1 MRKSSKSSFDGL
13 LRLSLPLIFLIFA
26 AACSLEPPPKKL
38 QDKQIKISG
47 GGITLEINSLSGRYG
62 KIVEEKSGYDI
73 LRPWPESDQAAGFGV
88 RIEDELEGW
97 TLSDLE
103 DTVAVRNFEGKDNS
117 VRFDKIFIRSG
128 YQLQQEIFGDR
139 QGIHFK
145 FLATPAGD
153 EAPLRSV
160 RFSYLLPLPRGFYF
174 WAPDGGA
181 PRLLDGTFEK
191 RLIYGLGGE
200 GVRGIAIPLISVF
213 KPGGPSFSLAVP
225 LEISAV
231 RVIFSI
237 EPSLLPEGVS
247 ASRGECDWLRIT
259 FDLAGA
265 GGGRSLETGLWL
277 YAHPDDWRPALRQFA
292 EKYREYFDPVRRTA
306 GGEGILSRIEP
317 PQVNTAFLTNLQ
329 RREIRLARLSWN
341 FFRSGE
347 WVPPQAV
354 RFDDFTW
361 TSQADT
367 AYPSISVALV
377 RSAIDNLLQFKLRPV
392 LQATFNGSCGAEVAD
407 NRFAD
412 DLALDERKKPRTGEE
427 GEMLMYAGP
436 SSPFGLAMIEN
447 QRRMLELYP
456 QAEGYFFTDW
466 ASTGLDFGHDDS
478 LTVIHGRPAY
488 RLAANRLGVGR
499 TLVTLV
505 NQAKKMV
512 IASTPSN
519 VAECRGLDAICITS
533 PDAGALS
540 RVAYLGLWRP
550 LLADTDARERLSHVE
565 AEEWLKEELIQG
577 VIPADLELG
586 EEATLAR
593 AYRPLFL
600 SLRGREWLLE
610 PHVLETSTGLLGQ
623 AFSIPAEARSGEQD
637 VLVCL
642 VQPGL
647 RLGEEV
653 QRSGMRVRLRLPA
666 STEYVRA
673 VWTPAARNAWPVP
686 VNIVR
691 EGEEDEQQLTIAL
704 PPFGPAGV
712 LRLSRR

>member
-1 MRKSSKSSFDGL
+1 MRKSLKTRFPGL
-13 LRLSLPLIFLIFA
+13 LRPSPLLIVLVLA

-38 QDKQIKISG
+38 LDKQIKISG
-47 GGITLEINSLSGRYG
+47 GGIALELNSLSGRYG
-62 KIVEEKSGYDI
+62 RIVEEKSGYDI
-73 LRPWPESDQAAGFGV
+73 LRPWPESEQVAGFGI
-88 RIEDELEGW
+88 RIEDELLG
-97 TLSDLE
+97 LALNDLK
-103 DTVAVRNFEGKDNS
+103 DSLAVRNFEGKDNT
-117 VRFDKIFIRSG
+117 VKFDKFFVRSG
-128 YQLQQEIFGDR
+128 YHLEQEIFGDR
-139 QGIHFK
+139 QGVHFK
-145 FLATPAGD
+145 FLATPAGGQ
-153 EAPLRSV
+153 APLRSV

-191 RLIYGLGGE
+191 QLIYGLGGE
-200 GVRGIAIPLISVF
+200 GVRGIAIPLVSIF
-213 KPGGPSFSLAVP
+213 KPGGPSFSLALP
-225 LEISAV
+225 LEIPVV

-247 ASRGECDWLRIT
+247 APGVECDWLRIT

-277 YAHPDDWRPALRQFA
+277 YAHADDWRPALRQFA

-317 PQVNTAFLTNLQ
+317 PQVNIAFLTNLQ
-329 RREIRLARLSWN
+329 RREVRLVRLNWN
-341 FFRSGE
+341 YFRSGE

-354 RFDDFTW
+354 RFNDFTW

-367 AYPSISVALV
+367 AYPNISVALV
-377 RSAIDNLLQFKLRPV
+377 RSAIDNLSQFKFRPV
-392 LQATFNGSCGAEVAD
+392 LQAAFSGSCGAEVAD

-412 DLALDERKKPRTGEE
+412 DLALDERKKTRPGGDGEL
-427 GEMLMYAGP
+427 LMCAGP
-436 SSPFGLAMIEN
+436 ASPFGLAMIEN

-456 QAEGYFFTDW
+456 QAEGYFFADW
-466 ASTGLDFGHDDS
+466 GLTGLDFGHDDS

-505 NQAKKMV
+505 NQAKKMA
-512 IASTPSN
+512 IATTPSN
-519 VAECRGLDAICITS
+519 IGECRGLDALCVTS
-533 PDAGALS
+533 PDAGLLS
-540 RVAYLGLWRP
+540 RAAYLGLWRP
-550 LLADTDARERLSHVE
+550 LLADPAAGSRLPPVE

-577 VIPADLELG
+577 VIPADPELG

-600 SLRGREWLLE
+600 NLRGREWLLE
-610 PHVLETSTGLLGQ
+610 PHALEISAGLRGQ
-623 AFSIPAEARSGEQD
+623 VFSIPAEARSGEQD
-637 VLVCL
+637 ILVCL

-647 RLGEEV
+647 RLAEEV

-673 VWTPAARNAWPVP
+673 TWTPAARNAWPVP

-691 EGEEDEQQLTIAL
+691 EGEDDEQRLTIAL